1 MSVTAFVF
9 AKESGYAVVVEK
21 GVKNIDSL
29 LSTSIRTT
37 VILIISFLIVIL
49 FNSFEKINSKTIIYL
64 ILSGISTSLLWINY
78 FKALD
83 FGNVNEVTP
92 VDKTS
97 IVITLI
103 LSSIF
108 LNELKYSS

>member
-1 MSVTAFVF
+1 MWTLFALLSAVFSGLTTIF
-9 AKESGYAVVVEK
+9 AKK

-78 FKALD
+78 LKQETKLIF
-83 FGNVNEVTP
+83 VN
-92 VDKTS
+92 
-97 IVITLI
+97 
-103 LSSIF
+103 F
-108 LNELKYSS
+108 LLKEKLFI